1 MIISHYKNVRMQ
13 NIPNFISKIGMH
25 SIQISIIH
33 DILVNSFI
41 RSVTENVYHND
52 IKHCMALNTM
62 FGIVTLFGVS

>member
-1 MIISHYKNVRMQ
+1 MTIFHYKNVRMQ
-13 NIPNFISKIGMH
+13 NIPNFISKISMH

-52 IKHCMALNTM
+52 IKNCMALNTM